1 MKKRSSIL
9 IALFCAVL
17 LGMVSPS
24 FAATWYVNTTTGNDA
39 NTGVNPTNVPPGT
52 GPKKTIQAMVNGTLA
67 SGDIISIAAGTYDEQ
82 VVVTDKSIT
91 LQGAGAGSTIIRAVA
106 WAGLSTYTDAVNI
119 TWTGAT
125 QGRLPGA
132 SFRPVIY
139 VNASNTN
146 FTVNITGLTVDA
158 NSVQTGNTEFLVG
171 VMYKNAQGRIGS
183 TAQTVCSP
191 HDVRIINCRRS
202 GAPGPNDTTLVGFG
216 VVAMAN
222 SVVRVSNCEIS
233 NFQNAG
239 VLSLGRTTNTVNR
252 NLQPNPEVTYCRIK
266 GFTRNTTSNT
276 SGSHGTSG
284 INAGYMAV
292 FGGRGVVQNN
302 FIDSCTNTGSGI
314 GAGIALID
322 PFTHTIGGNNRTL
335 ANTVTANE
343 VGLYFERQVV
353 PVGLFPPTFTIQN
366 NTFAYNGNGLSG
378 ATATGGVLL
387 NDKPAGAYTLN
398 VSQNAWGNAAASTLY
413 NVTGFGSLNPT
424 NAFFNF
430 RDWGTDDN
438 INRGSAQSAGLE
450 YVDCTLPACDALLGY
465 VNFPTIQKAV
475 DAAAIN
481 VLNPTIVNIASCN
494 YAENVVVQKPIKLHG
509 DTLSSCGGG
518 TKPVIIPTSGNALEI
533 SSTSTTTTQNVT
545 VNGVYF
551 KQAGT
556 QRVGILVVGHDNTAA
571 ASNRPPQDV
580 RVRNSCFEGYAT
592 QAANGDNTIASAA
605 MSTEDLP
612 TPDGAGFS
620 GRFAYGG
627 GVDASTD
634 DVSDVDASANNNFNY
649 LATSTD
655 NNFKL
660 WEKTDGFIATG
671 SGNYDIARIIKTDII
686 IIYCGD
692 DMEAVL
698 NSLGTGPVTV
708 YLQGDCVYKSTIAG
722 PGADEI
728 LTINGNFE
736 IKVDYTGRVQLPPVV
751 VAKNGI
757 RYSNGAVA
765 GISWDTDCT
774 IPTKPGVRFIT
785 RDAAGMPDPDSLS
798 NGDQPSGTIANASA
812 THMKS
817 FVPLN
822 YGAGGFD
829 YEVANYGFNR
839 PTDIAVDASENGA
852 LLDAVSHIADSNG
865 FAGTVTLDNAAAFT
879 TNLTLQKRIRFAVA
893 SAGNAST
900 TGWIRL
906 INKAIGAGPCFAPW
920 GSGAINGILDTR
932 VTSGTF
938 TSLAVEVGVPAS
950 ATATDWADNSDTT
963 NTIQQGLVFTA
974 ASGTCTVNY
983 RGNYTNQA
991 PTISRNNVT
1000 LTSDNPGVAGNF
1012 VGGTPATGPL
1022 ASITLNGSGACGGT
1036 ASDIVNFN
1044 VPIVYMANNLDCIQT
1059 ALGNNMGNQHF
1070 EGVGNSTAG
1079 GLVIATAAT
1088 PRTGTV
1094 AFTYGGATAVSQTLT
1109 LDKDVKFDGDNTT
1122 ANTNAGSLTMR
1133 LGAYGN
1139 PNTIVNSDN
1148 FCNTTVNVTQETGST
1163 YTTIPDIQDGIL
1175 LACTSGTVNIGN
1187 GITVAAAAT
1196 TWGAVGNDYNR
1207 DNTINKALT
1216 VQGLNNPTEC
1226 ANDPA
1231 FVIDAA
1237 TAWGTNAARIN
1248 TATFSTFT
1256 ANAPIFTLA
1265 SGVNNI
1271 TLRGFDFSGI
1281 TLGAADAVISA
1292 PSTGV
1297 NANNNVTIQNNFIT
1311 SSGERFIRSAS
1322 TGAASTFHT
1331 NWNVSCNRMTGLAAS
1346 SEWYTIE
1353 MIDHTQTTLERNY
1366 FDGTGSNVNWAIVL
1380 RGFGGPS
1387 ANTITRNVFQN
1398 VPVAS
1403 NLFVG
1408 NASASN
1414 SIQNVTI
1421 SQNRLRGGAAEN
1433 LAFENAHQITGNV
1446 TVNNNF
1452 LNNSAVGIFIHGS
1465 TISHQFFA
1473 INNNSFENTNT
1484 GIRYDGAVYSGTV
1497 CQINA
1502 RGNWWENVSGPT
1514 SAWNPLNP
1522 TPCTAAAFGDAI
1534 LQNGTCSSGD
1544 QSMISFIPW
1553 WTLGTDANAA
1563 VDGWQQPAA
1572 TNVLARV
1579 VRTDAAGT
1587 WLSNHA
1593 TIQAGATAIA
1603 ANNERVIAIQGIW
1616 GHLPAPGLGDDW
1628 GEFFSEEVSYDGNAG
1643 NYEDNEFRGT
1653 SIKAYD
1659 CTAATM
1665 RTWHTYLVG
1674 TNNVNGPVPS
1684 GDGVAHAPAVTID
1697 GLEETG
1703 FYINGSGGADA
1714 DGTMI
1719 RNFRIQGFSSVAGSL
1734 TGLDGQGIIFDRVD
1748 APDVDACW
1756 VEGSNNAGS
1765 SSIGIYFDRCTNGT
1779 IRSTMIGHNKD
1790 ISGSNSGLG
1799 IMLADRSAGNVA
1811 YGPNTVGQSAAT
1823 AFASA
1828 LGLGITNGHNI
1839 IRNCERVGINVGF
1852 NGVNAGSMG
1861 ATVLQYNTIRGIRD
1875 SKGLTGSAAV
1885 AAIVADATGGSLT
1898 LTSNTIGGKGL
1909 QTSTE
1914 SDNNVDVELFSNAF
1928 TFSGTNNIFRDSA
1941 SVDGLI
1947 DGESHV
1953 VRSVSGGARGAEF
1966 RTFFNPASGNTFSHA
1981 VILTRDARAPWDF
1994 SGSFNRNQDVVA
2006 ISGAVH
2012 IHRAIQPSL
2021 SNTSTV
2027 FSAGSETYDNVVEIR
2042 ENAGWTIG
2050 ELGEGSQYYWGD
2062 VTFPSNTGRM
2072 HQTILGPA
2080 VANALNATS
2089 AHILSGTLVAPG
2101 SGVAVT
2107 ANGAE
2112 NKYIRGGIVMHAVG
2126 NGLYGRI
2133 STGAANK
2140 GDVYLQRAGVG
2151 GDAGFVQFAYGAT
2164 FGTQAL
2170 VAGTGVETTGNNSNT
2185 DKPTIIKAGLD
2196 DANDDAYTTTSA
2208 QNRRTGVFQA
2218 GNGTAFTRETEP
2230 TALAG
2235 GNTVLSITP
2244 NPTTGTDVTVT
2255 FRVPYEG
2262 MVKVALYNALG
2273 QKVTDLRNDVLTSGV
2288 YSARFDVNNLVN
2300 GQYYVR
2306 FETEYFSMSQPVSII
2321 K

>member
-481 VLNPTIVNIASCN
+481 VLNPTIVNIAACTYN
-494 YAENVVVQKPIKLHG
+494 ENVVVQKPIKLHG
-509 DTLSSCGGG
+509 DTLSSCGGT
-518 TKPVIIPTSGNALEI
+518 TKPKIRPATGTALQI
-533 SSTSTTTTQNVT
+533 SSTASTTTENVT

-551 KQAGT
+551 QSAGAADNI
-556 QRVGILVVGHDNTAA
+556 GILTIGWDNTDAS
-571 ASNRPPQDV
+571 SNRPPQDV
-580 RVRNSCFEGYAT
+580 SVRNSCFEGYGT
-592 QAANGDNTIASAA
+592 QVANGNAAAFVAGGVAMATEEYPFNNT
-605 MSTEDLP
+605 
-612 TPDGAGFS
+612 
-620 GRFAYGG
+620 GRQSWGG
-627 GVDASTD
+627 GVAPNVD

-660 WEKTDGFIATG
+660 WDKIDG
-671 SGNYDIARIIKTDII
+671 GNDIARIIKTDII

-757 RYSNGAVA
+757 RYSNGAA
-765 GISWDTDCT
+765 QGITWDNDCT

-798 NGDQPSGTIANASA
+798 NGHQPSGTIANASA

-983 RGNYTNQA
+983 RGNYTGQA
-991 PTISRNNVT
+991 PTISRANTT
-1000 LTSDNPGVAGNF
+1000 LTSDDATNF
-1012 VGGTPATGPL
+1012 VGGNSGAGSPL

-1036 ASDIVNFN
+1036 QSDIIRFD
-1044 VPIVYMANNLDCIQT
+1044 VPIVYLATTADCIQA
-1059 ALGNNMGNQHF
+1059 ALGSVTNQDD
-1070 EGVGNSTAG
+1070 EGVGNDNGAG
-1079 GLVIATAAT
+1079 VAIPAGTT
-1088 PRTGTV
+1088 PRTGQV
-1094 AFTYGGATAVSQTLT
+1094 IFNYGGAVTPAQDPVLEKNVQFVGNVTP
-1109 LDKDVKFDGDNTT
+1109 
-1122 ANTNAGSLTMR
+1122 NTNANTLTMN
-1133 LGAYGN
+1133 LGAYDSPGSAN
-1139 PNTIVNSDN
+1139 GVDNSTN
-1148 FCNTTVNVTQETGST
+1148 FCNNTVHVTQAAGSG
-1163 YTTIPDIQDGIL
+1163 YTNIPDIQDGIL
-1175 LACTSGTVNIGN
+1175 LACTSGTVNVG
-1187 GITVAAAAT
+1187 TLASAT
-1196 TWGAVGNDYNR
+1196 TWGGATDTYNR
-1207 DNTINKALT
+1207 DNNIDKSLT
-1216 VQGLNNPTEC
+1216 VQGRNNPTEC

-1237 TAWGTNAARIN
+1237 TAWPVNAARIN

-1271 TLRGFDFSGI
+1271 TLRGFDFSAI
-1281 TLGAADAVISA
+1281 TKGTADAVISA
-1292 PSTGV
+1292 PGTGAG
-1297 NANNNVTIQNNFIT
+1297 ANNDVTIQNNFIT
-1311 SSGERFIRSAS
+1311 NSNERFIRSTG
-1322 TGAASTFHT
+1322 TGAAASFHA
-1331 NWNVSCNRMTGLAAS
+1331 NWNVSCNRMVALSAAN
-1346 SEWYTIE
+1346 EIHHIE
-1353 MIDHTQTTLERNY
+1353 LIDHTGTTIQRNY
-1366 FDGTGSNVNWAIVL
+1366 YNGTGSGGTWAVVL
-1380 RGFGGPS
+1380 RGFGGGS
-1387 ANTITRNVFQN
+1387 ANIVTRNVIQN
-1398 VPVAS
+1398 VPSAS
-1403 NLFVG
+1403 NLHIGDFL
-1408 NASASN
+1408 SSN
-1414 SIQNVTI
+1414 MVQNLTI
-1421 SQNRLRGGAAEN
+1421 SQNRINGGGAEN
-1433 LAFENAHQITGNV
+1433 IVLEDPFKFTGSV
-1446 TVNNNF
+1446 TINNNF
-1452 LNNSAVGIFIHGS
+1452 LHSSLTGILLNGA
-1465 TISHQFFA
+1465 TAISHQHLA
-1473 INNNSFENTNT
+1473 INNNSFQNTNT
-1484 GIRYDGAVYSGTV
+1484 GINYTSPYSGTV

-1502 RGNWWENVSGPT
+1502 RGNWWESVSGPT
-1514 SAWNPLNP
+1514 TTWNPLNP
-1522 TPCTAAAFGDAI
+1522 TPCTAAAFGDLI
-1534 LQNGTCSSGD
+1534 TQNGTCSSGD

-1553 WTLGTDANAA
+1553 WTLGTDADGAT
-1563 VDGWQQPAA
+1563 DGWQQPAA
-1572 TNVLARV
+1572 SNVLARV

-1703 FYINGSGGADA
+1703 FYINGSGATDA

-1734 TGLDGQGIIFDRVD
+1734 TGLDGQGIIFDQVD

-1790 ISGSNSGLG
+1790 ISGSTSGGIG
-1799 IMLADRSAGNVA
+1799 IMLADRTNGNVTF
-1811 YGPNTVGQSAAT
+1811 GPNTVGQNAAT

-1852 NGVNAGSMG
+1852 GLANQGSMG
-1861 ATVLQYNTIRGIRD
+1861 ATVLQYNTVRGIRD
-1875 SKGLTGSAAV
+1875 SKGLTSSAAV
-1885 AAIVADATGGSLT
+1885 AAIVGNATGGSLT
-1898 LTSNTIGGKGL
+1898 VNNNTIGGKGL

-1914 SDNNVDVELFSNAF
+1914 SDNNVDIELLSAGF

-2080 VANALNATS
+2080 VVNGLNATS

-2101 SGVAVT
+2101 TGVAVT

-2112 NKYIRGGIVMHAVG
+2112 NKFMRGGIYMHAVG

-2133 STGAANK
+2133 ATGAANK
-2140 GDVYLQRAGVG
+2140 GDVYLQRAAVG
-2151 GDAGFVQFAYGAT
+2151 GDNGFVKFAYGAT
-2164 FGTQAL
+2164 FGAQAD

-2196 DANDDAYTTTSA
+2196 DANDDTYTNTAA
-2208 QNRRTGVFQA
+2208 QDRRTGVFQA

-2306 FETEYFSMSQPVSII
+2306 FETEYFSMTQPVSII

>member
-1 MKKRSSIL
+1 
-9 IALFCAVL
+9 
-17 LGMVSPS
+17 
-24 FAATWYVNTTTGNDA
+24 
-39 NTGVNPTNVPPGT
+39 
-52 GPKKTIQAMVNGTLA
+52 
-67 SGDIISIAAGTYDEQ
+67 
-82 VVVTDKSIT
+82 
-91 LQGAGAGSTIIRAVA
+91 
-106 WAGLSTYTDAVNI
+106 
-119 TWTGAT
+119 
-125 QGRLPGA
+125 
-132 SFRPVIY
+132 
-139 VNASNTN
+139 
-146 FTVNITGLTVDA
+146 
-158 NSVQTGNTEFLVG
+158 
-171 VMYKNAQGRIGS
+171 
-183 TAQTVCSP
+183 
-191 HDVRIINCRRS
+191 
-202 GAPGPNDTTLVGFG
+202 
-216 VVAMAN
+216 
-222 SVVRVSNCEIS
+222 
-233 NFQNAG
+233 
-239 VLSLGRTTNTVNR
+239 
-252 NLQPNPEVTYCRIK
+252 
-266 GFTRNTTSNT
+266 
-276 SGSHGTSG
+276 
-284 INAGYMAV
+284 
-292 FGGRGVVQNN
+292 
-302 FIDSCTNTGSGI
+302 
-314 GAGIALID
+314 
-322 PFTHTIGGNNRTL
+322 
-335 ANTVTANE
+335 
-343 VGLYFERQVV
+343 
-353 PVGLFPPTFTIQN
+353 
-366 NTFAYNGNGLSG
+366 
-378 ATATGGVLL
+378 
-387 NDKPAGAYTLN
+387 
-398 VSQNAWGNAAASTLY
+398 
-413 NVTGFGSLNPT
+413 
-424 NAFFNF
+424 
-430 RDWGTDDN
+430 
-438 INRGSAQSAGLE
+438 
-450 YVDCTLPACDALLGY
+450 
-465 VNFPTIQKAV
+465 
-475 DAAAIN
+475 
-481 VLNPTIVNIASCN
+481 
-494 YAENVVVQKPIKLHG
+494 
-509 DTLSSCGGG
+509 
-518 TKPVIIPTSGNALEI
+518 
-533 SSTSTTTTQNVT
+533 
-545 VNGVYF
+545 
-551 KQAGT
+551 
-556 QRVGILVVGHDNTAA
+556 
-571 ASNRPPQDV
+571 
-580 RVRNSCFEGYAT
+580 
-592 QAANGDNTIASAA
+592 
-605 MSTEDLP
+605 
-612 TPDGAGFS
+612 
-620 GRFAYGG
+620 
-627 GVDASTD
+627 
-634 DVSDVDASANNNFNY
+634 
-649 LATSTD
+649 
-655 NNFKL
+655 
-660 WEKTDGFIATG
+660 
-671 SGNYDIARIIKTDII
+671 
-686 IIYCGD
+686 
-692 DMEAVL
+692 
-698 NSLGTGPVTV
+698 
-708 YLQGDCVYKSTIAG
+708 
-722 PGADEI
+722 
-728 LTINGNFE
+728 
-736 IKVDYTGRVQLPPVV
+736 
-751 VAKNGI
+751 
-757 RYSNGAVA
+757 
-765 GISWDTDCT
+765 
-774 IPTKPGVRFIT
+774 
-785 RDAAGMPDPDSLS
+785 
-798 NGDQPSGTIANASA
+798 
-812 THMKS
+812 
-817 FVPLN
+817 
-822 YGAGGFD
+822 
-829 YEVANYGFNR
+829 
-839 PTDIAVDASENGA
+839 
-852 LLDAVSHIADSNG
+852 
-865 FAGTVTLDNAAAFT
+865 
-879 TNLTLQKRIRFAVA
+879 
-893 SAGNAST
+893 
-900 TGWIRL
+900 
-906 INKAIGAGPCFAPW
+906 
-920 GSGAINGILDTR
+920 
-932 VTSGTF
+932 
-938 TSLAVEVGVPAS
+938 
-950 ATATDWADNSDTT
+950 
-963 NTIQQGLVFTA
+963 
-974 ASGTCTVNY
+974 
-983 RGNYTNQA
+983 
-991 PTISRNNVT
+991 
-1000 LTSDNPGVAGNF
+1000 
-1012 VGGTPATGPL
+1012 
-1022 ASITLNGSGACGGT
+1022 
-1036 ASDIVNFN
+1036 
-1044 VPIVYMANNLDCIQT
+1044 
-1059 ALGNNMGNQHF
+1059 
-1070 EGVGNSTAG
+1070 
-1079 GLVIATAAT
+1079 
-1088 PRTGTV
+1088 
-1094 AFTYGGATAVSQTLT
+1094 
-1109 LDKDVKFDGDNTT
+1109 

-1148 FCNTTVNVTQETGST
+1148 FCNTTVNVTQETGSG

-1175 LACTSGTVNIGN
+1175 LACASGTVNIGN

-1196 TWGAVGNDYNR
+1196 TWGAGTNTYNR
-1207 DNTINKALT
+1207 DNTINKSLI

-1231 FVIDAA
+1231 TVIGASN
-1237 TAWGTNAARIN
+1237 AWVTNAARTN
-1248 TATFSTFT
+1248 VATFSTFAA
-1256 ANAPIFTLA
+1256 ANPVFTLA

-1271 TLRGFDFSGI
+1271 TLRGFDFTGI
-1281 TLGAADAVISA
+1281 TNGAADAVISA
-1292 PSTGV
+1292 PGTGV
-1297 NANNNVTIQNNFIT
+1297 NANNNVTIQNNLIT
-1311 SSGERFIRSAS
+1311 SSGERFIRSTG
-1322 TGAASTFHT
+1322 TGAAASFHT
-1331 NWNVSCNRMTGLAAS
+1331 NWNVSCNRMSGLTVG

-1366 FDGTGSNVNWAIVL
+1366 FDGTGSDVNWAIVL

-1387 ANTITRNVFQN
+1387 TNTITRNVFQN
-1398 VPVAS
+1398 APAAS

-1414 SIQNVTI
+1414 SIQNVVI
-1421 SQNRLRGGAAEN
+1421 SQNRLRSGTAEN

-1446 TVNNNF
+1446 TVRNNF

-1484 GIRYDGAVYSGTV
+1484 GIRYNGAAYSGTV

-1514 SAWNPLNP
+1514 TTWNPLNP

-1553 WTLGTDANAA
+1553 WTSGTDAANAVPA
-1563 VDGWQQPAA
+1563 TDDGWQQPAA
-1572 TNVLARV
+1572 ANVLARV

-1587 WLSNHA
+1587 WLANHA

-1603 ANNERVIAIQGIW
+1603 NNNEKVIAIQGIW

-1628 GEFFSEEVSYDGNAG
+1628 GEYFSEEVSYDGNAG

-1765 SSIGIYFDRCTNGT
+1765 SSVGIYFDRCTNGT

-1861 ATVLQYNTIRGIRD
+1861 ATVLQFNTVRGIRD
-1875 SKGLTGSAAV
+1875 SKGLTGSPAV

-1914 SDNNVDVELFSNAF
+1914 SDNNVDIELFSNAF
-1928 TFSGTNNIFRDSA
+1928 TFSGTNNTFRDSA
-1941 SVDGLI
+1941 LVDGQI

-2021 SNTSTV
+2021 SNTSTA

-2062 VTFPSNTGRM
+2062 VTFPSTTGRM

-2080 VANALNATS
+2080 VVNGLNATS

-2101 SGVAVT
+2101 TGVAVT

-2112 NKYIRGGIVMHAVG
+2112 NKFMRGGIYMHAVG

-2133 STGAANK
+2133 ATGAANK
-2140 GDVYLQRAGVG
+2140 GDVYLQRAAVG
-2151 GDAGFVQFAYGAT
+2151 GDNGFVKFAYGAT
-2164 FGTQAL
+2164 FGAQVD
-2170 VAGTGVETTGNNSNT
+2170 VAGTGTETTGNNSNT

-2196 DANDDAYTTTSA
+2196 DANDDTYTNTAA

-2218 GNGTAFTRETEP
+2218 GNGSTFTRETEP

-2306 FETEYFSMSQPVSII
+2306 FETEYFSMTQPVSII

>member
-24 FAATWYVNTTTGNDA
+24 FAATWYVNTATGNDA

-52 GPKKTIQAMVNGTLA
+52 GPRKTIQAMVNGTLA

-82 VVVTDKSIT
+82 VVITDKSIT

-158 NSVQTGNTEFLVG
+158 NSVQTGNAEFLVG

-202 GAPGPNDTTLVGFG
+202 GTPGAGDTTLVGFG

-252 NLQPNPEVTYCRIK
+252 NLQPNPEVTYCRIT
-266 GFTRNTTSNT
+266 GFARNTAANT
-276 SGSHGTSG
+276 SASYGTSG
-284 INAGYMAV
+284 INTGYMAV

-302 FIDSCTNTGSGI
+302 FIDGCTNAGNGI

-322 PFTHTIGGNNRTL
+322 PFSHTIGGNNRTV

-366 NTFAYNGNGLSG
+366 NTFAYNGNGQSG
-378 ATATGGVLL
+378 AGAKGGVLL
-387 NDKPAGAYTLN
+387 NDRPAGAYTLN
-398 VSQNAWGNAAASTLY
+398 VSQNAWGNASASTIYTLQTPA
-413 NVTGFGSLNPT
+413 VLNPT
-424 NAFFNF
+424 AGFFTARTF
-430 RDWGTDDN
+430 LGPVPGTSGNDG

-450 YVDCTLPACDALLGY
+450 YVDCALPACDNLLGY

-481 VLNPTIVNIASCN
+481 VLNPTIVNIAACTYN
-494 YAENVVVQKPIKLHG
+494 ENVVVQKPIKLHG
-509 DTLSSCGGG
+509 DTLVSCGGT
-518 TKPVIIPTSGNALEI
+518 TKPIISPATGTALQI
-533 SSTSTTTTQNVT
+533 SSTTTTTTENVT
-545 VNGVYF
+545 VNGVF
-551 KQAGT
+551 FLSAGAANNI
-556 QRVGILVVGHDNTAA
+556 GILTIGWDNTDAS
-571 ASNRPPQDV
+571 SNRPPLDV
-580 RVRNSCFEGYAT
+580 TVRNSCFQGYGT
-592 QAANGDNTIASAA
+592 QVANGNNAAFVAGGVAMATEEYPFDNT
-605 MSTEDLP
+605 
-612 TPDGAGFS
+612 
-620 GRFAYGG
+620 GRQSWGG
-627 GVDASTD
+627 GVAPNVD

-660 WEKTDGFIATG
+660 WDKIDG
-671 SGNYDIARIIKTDII
+671 GNNIARIIKTDII

-708 YLQGDCVYKSTIAG
+708 YLQGDCVYKSTTTG

-757 RYSNGAVA
+757 RYSNGATA
-765 GISWDTDCT
+765 GINWDTDCT
-774 IPTKPGVRFIT
+774 IPTKPGIRFIT
-785 RDAAGMPDPDSLS
+785 RDVVGMPDPDNLT
-798 NGDQPSGTIANASA
+798 NGHQPSGLIPNASA

-839 PTDIAVDASENGA
+839 PTDIAVAASQNGA

-893 SAGNAST
+893 SAGNAQTS
-900 TGWIRL
+900 GWIRL
-906 INKAIGAGPCFAPW
+906 LNKAIGAGPCFAPW
-920 GSGAINGILDTR
+920 GNGTINGILDTR

-938 TSLAVEVGVPAS
+938 TSLDVRVGTPAGAV
-950 ATATDWADNSDTT
+950 ATDWADNLDTT
-963 NTIQQGLVFTA
+963 NTIQQGLVFTRTG
-974 ASGTCTVNY
+974 GTCTVNY
-983 RGNYTNQA
+983 RGDYRTQVA
-991 PTISRNNVT
+991 TISRNNVT
-1000 LTSDNPGVAGNF
+1000 LTSDNPGAAGNF
-1012 VGGTPATGPL
+1012 VGGTPTTGPVT
-1022 ASITLNGSGACGGT
+1022 SITLNGSGACGGT

-1044 VPIVYMANNLDCIQT
+1044 VPTIFIANNLDCIQT
-1059 ALGNNMGNQHF
+1059 ALGNNNGDQDF
-1070 EGVGNSTAG
+1070 EGVGNSTGAG
-1079 GLVIATAAT
+1079 LTIATAAT

-1094 AFTYGGATAVSQTLT
+1094 TFTYGGATAASQALI

-1133 LGAYGN
+1133 AGAYGN

-1148 FCNTTVNVTQETGST
+1148 FCNTTVNVTQETGSG

-1175 LACTSGTVNIGN
+1175 LACASGTVNIGN

-1196 TWGAVGNDYNR
+1196 TWGAGTNTYNR
-1207 DNTINKALT
+1207 DNTIDKSLI

-1237 TAWGTNAARIN
+1237 TAWGTNAARAN
-1248 TATFSTFT
+1248 VATFSTFAA
-1256 ANAPIFTLA
+1256 ANPVFTLA

-1271 TLRGFDFSGI
+1271 TLRGFDFTGI
-1281 TLGAADAVISA
+1281 TNGAADAVISA
-1292 PSTGV
+1292 PGTGV
-1297 NANNNVTIQNNFIT
+1297 NANNNVTIQNNLIT
-1311 SSGERFIRSAS
+1311 SSGERFIRSTG
-1322 TGAASTFHT
+1322 TGAAASFHT
-1331 NWNVSCNRMTGLAAS
+1331 NWNVSCNRMSGLTVG

-1366 FDGTGSNVNWAIVL
+1366 FDGTGSDVNWAIVL

-1484 GIRYDGAVYSGTV
+1484 GIRYDGAAYSGTV

-1514 SAWNPLNP
+1514 TTWNPLNP

-1553 WTLGTDANAA
+1553 WTSGTDAANAVPA
-1563 VDGWQQPAA
+1563 TDDGWQEPAA
-1572 TNVLARV
+1572 SNVLARV

-1603 ANNERVIAIQGIW
+1603 GNNERV
-1616 GHLPAPGLGDDW
+1616 
-1628 GEFFSEEVSYDGNAG
+1628 
-1643 NYEDNEFRGT
+1643 
-1653 SIKAYD
+1653 
-1659 CTAATM
+1659 
-1665 RTWHTYLVG
+1665 
-1674 TNNVNGPVPS
+1674 
-1684 GDGVAHAPAVTID
+1684 
-1697 GLEETG
+1697 
-1703 FYINGSGGADA
+1703 
-1714 DGTMI
+1714 
-1719 RNFRIQGFSSVAGSL
+1719 
-1734 TGLDGQGIIFDRVD
+1734 
-1748 APDVDACW
+1748 
-1756 VEGSNNAGS
+1756 
-1765 SSIGIYFDRCTNGT
+1765 
-1779 IRSTMIGHNKD
+1779 
-1790 ISGSNSGLG
+1790 
-1799 IMLADRSAGNVA
+1799 
-1811 YGPNTVGQSAAT
+1811 
-1823 AFASA
+1823 
-1828 LGLGITNGHNI
+1828 
-1839 IRNCERVGINVGF
+1839 
-1852 NGVNAGSMG
+1852 
-1861 ATVLQYNTIRGIRD
+1861 
-1875 SKGLTGSAAV
+1875 
-1885 AAIVADATGGSLT
+1885 
-1898 LTSNTIGGKGL
+1898 
-1909 QTSTE
+1909 
-1914 SDNNVDVELFSNAF
+1914 
-1928 TFSGTNNIFRDSA
+1928 
-1941 SVDGLI
+1941 
-1947 DGESHV
+1947 
-1953 VRSVSGGARGAEF
+1953 
-1966 RTFFNPASGNTFSHA
+1966 
-1981 VILTRDARAPWDF
+1981 
-1994 SGSFNRNQDVVA
+1994 
-2006 ISGAVH
+2006 
-2012 IHRAIQPSL
+2012 
-2021 SNTSTV
+2021 
-2027 FSAGSETYDNVVEIR
+2027 
-2042 ENAGWTIG
+2042 
-2050 ELGEGSQYYWGD
+2050 
-2062 VTFPSNTGRM
+2062 
-2072 HQTILGPA
+2072 
-2080 VANALNATS
+2080 
-2089 AHILSGTLVAPG
+2089 
-2101 SGVAVT
+2101 
-2107 ANGAE
+2107 
-2112 NKYIRGGIVMHAVG
+2112 
-2126 NGLYGRI
+2126 
-2133 STGAANK
+2133 
-2140 GDVYLQRAGVG
+2140 
-2151 GDAGFVQFAYGAT
+2151 
-2164 FGTQAL
+2164 
-2170 VAGTGVETTGNNSNT
+2170 
-2185 DKPTIIKAGLD
+2185 
-2196 DANDDAYTTTSA
+2196 
-2208 QNRRTGVFQA
+2208 
-2218 GNGTAFTRETEP
+2218 
-2230 TALAG
+2230 
-2235 GNTVLSITP
+2235 
-2244 NPTTGTDVTVT
+2244 
-2255 FRVPYEG
+2255 
-2262 MVKVALYNALG
+2262 
-2273 QKVTDLRNDVLTSGV
+2273 
-2288 YSARFDVNNLVN
+2288 
-2300 GQYYVR
+2300 
-2306 FETEYFSMSQPVSII
+2306 
-2321 K
+2321 

>member
-24 FAATWYVNTTTGNDA
+24 FAATWYVNTATGNDA

-52 GPKKTIQAMVNGTLA
+52 GPRKTIQAMVNGTLA

-82 VVVTDKSIT
+82 VVITDKSIT

-158 NSVQTGNTEFLVG
+158 NSVQTGNAEFLVG

-202 GAPGPNDTTLVGFG
+202 GAPGAGDTTLVGFG

-252 NLQPNPEVTYCRIK
+252 NLQPNPEVTYCRIT
-266 GFTRNTTSNT
+266 GFARNTAANT
-276 SGSHGTSG
+276 SASYGTSG
-284 INAGYMAV
+284 INTGYMAV

-302 FIDSCTNTGSGI
+302 FIDGCTNAGNGI

-322 PFTHTIGGNNRTL
+322 PFSHTIGGNNRTV

-366 NTFAYNGNGLSG
+366 NTFAYNGNGQSG
-378 ATATGGVLL
+378 AGATGGVLL
-387 NDKPAGAYTLN
+387 NDRPAGAYTLN
-398 VSQNAWGNAAASTLY
+398 VSQNAWGNASASTLY
-413 NVTGFGSLNPT
+413 AVTGSGTLNPT
-424 NAFFNF
+424 AAYFIF

-438 INRGSAQSAGLE
+438 INRGSAQSAGVE
-450 YVDCTLPACDALLGY
+450 YVDCALPACDNLLGY

-481 VLNPTIVNIASCN
+481 VLNPTIVNIAACTYN
-494 YAENVVVQKPIKLHG
+494 ENVIVQKPIKLHG
-509 DTLSSCGGG
+509 DTLVSCGGT
-518 TKPVIIPTSGNALEI
+518 TKPIISPATGTALEI
-533 SSTSTTTTQNVT
+533 SSTASTTTQNVT
-545 VNGVYF
+545 VNGVF
-551 KQAGT
+551 FLSAGAANNI
-556 QRVGILVVGHDNTAA
+556 GILTVGHDNVDA
-571 ASNRPPQDV
+571 ASNRPPLDV
-580 RVRNSCFEGYAT
+580 TVRNSCFQGYGT
-592 QAANGDNTIASAA
+592 QVANGNAAAFVAGGVAMATEVYPFDNT
-605 MSTEDLP
+605 
-612 TPDGAGFS
+612 
-620 GRFAYGG
+620 GRQSWGG
-627 GVDASTD
+627 GVAPNVD

-660 WEKTDGFIATG
+660 WDKIDG
-671 SGNYDIARIIKTDII
+671 GNNIARIIKTDII

-708 YLQGDCVYKSTIAG
+708 YLQGDCVYKSTTTG

-728 LTINGNFE
+728 LTINGNFD

-757 RYSNGAVA
+757 RYSNGATA
-765 GISWDTDCT
+765 GINWDTDCT
-774 IPTKPGVRFIT
+774 IPTKPGIRFIT
-785 RDAAGMPDPDSLS
+785 RDVVGMPDPDNLT
-798 NGDQPSGTIANASA
+798 NGHQPSGLIPNASA

-822 YGAGGFD
+822 YGVGGFD

-839 PTDIAVDASENGA
+839 PTDIAVAASQNGA

-865 FAGTVTLDNAAAFT
+865 FAGTVTLDNAANFS
-879 TNLTLQKRIRFAVA
+879 TNLTLAKRIRFAVTG
-893 SAGNAST
+893 AGNAT
-900 TGWIRL
+900 NANWIRL
-906 INKAIGAGPCFAPW
+906 VNKAIGAGPCFAPW
-920 GSGAINGILDTR
+920 GNGAINGILDTR

-938 TSLAVEVGVPAS
+938 TSATVQVGVPAS
-950 ATATDWADNSDTT
+950 ATVADRADNSDTT

-974 ASGTCTVNY
+974 ANGTCTVNY
-983 RGNYTNQA
+983 RGNYTGQA
-991 PTISRNNVT
+991 PTISRANTT
-1000 LTSDNPGVAGNF
+1000 LTSDDATNF
-1012 VGGTPATGPL
+1012 VGGNSGAGSPL

-1036 ASDIVNFN
+1036 QSDIIRFD
-1044 VPIVYMANNLDCIQT
+1044 VPIVYLATTADCIQA
-1059 ALGNNMGNQHF
+1059 ALGSVTNQDD
-1070 EGVGNSTAG
+1070 EGVGNDNGAG
-1079 GLVIATAAT
+1079 VAIPAGTT
-1088 PRTGTV
+1088 PRTGQV
-1094 AFTYGGATAVSQTLT
+1094 IFNYGGAVTPAQDPVLEKNVQFVGNVTP
-1109 LDKDVKFDGDNTT
+1109 
-1122 ANTNAGSLTMR
+1122 NTNANTLTMN
-1133 LGAYGN
+1133 LGAYDSPGSAN
-1139 PNTIVNSDN
+1139 GVDNSTN
-1148 FCNTTVNVTQETGST
+1148 FCNNTVHVTQAAGSG
-1163 YTTIPDIQDGIL
+1163 YTNIPDIQDGIL
-1175 LACTSGTVNIGN
+1175 LACTSGTVNVG
-1187 GITVAAAAT
+1187 TLASAT
-1196 TWGAVGNDYNR
+1196 TWGGATDIYNR

-1237 TAWGTNAARIN
+1237 SAWVTNAARTN
-1248 TATFSTFT
+1248 VATFSTFAA
-1256 ANAPIFTLA
+1256 ANPVFTLA

-1271 TLRGFDFSGI
+1271 TLRGFDFTGI
-1281 TLGAADAVISA
+1281 TNGAADAVISA
-1292 PSTGV
+1292 PGTGV
-1297 NANNNVTIQNNFIT
+1297 NANNNVTIQNNLIT
-1311 SSGERFIRSAS
+1311 SSGERFIRSTG
-1322 TGAASTFHT
+1322 TGAAASFHT
-1331 NWNVSCNRMTGLAAS
+1331 NWNVSCNRMSGLTVG

-1398 VPVAS
+1398 APVAS

-1452 LNNSAVGIFIHGS
+1452 LNNSAVGIFIHGT

-1484 GIRYDGAVYSGTV
+1484 GIRYDGAAYSGTV

-1502 RGNWWENVSGPT
+1502 RGNWWESVSGPT
-1514 SAWNPLNP
+1514 TTWNPLNP

-1553 WTLGTDANAA
+1553 WTSGTDAANAVPA
-1563 VDGWQQPAA
+1563 TDDGWQEPAA
-1572 TNVLARV
+1572 SNVLARV

-1603 ANNERVIAIQGIW
+1603 GNNERVIAIQGIK
-1616 GHLPAPGLGDDW
+1616 GALPAPGLGGPW
-1628 GEFFSEEVSYDGNAG
+1628 GAYFSEEVVFGGAFTG
-1643 NYEDNEFRGT
+1643 NEFRGT
-1653 SIKAYD
+1653 SIRAYD
-1659 CTAATM
+1659 CAATTM
-1665 RTWHTYLVG
+1665 RTWHTYLAG
-1674 TNNVNGPVPS
+1674 NNNLTAPVPS
-1684 GDGVAHAPAVTID
+1684 GDGVALAPTTGTIT
-1697 GLEETG
+1697 GLEQTG
-1703 FYINGSGGADA
+1703 FYIDGSTATNADN
-1714 DGTMI
+1714 TMI
-1719 RNFRIQGFSSVAGSL
+1719 RNFRIQGFSSLAGGVGSP
-1734 TGLDGQGIIFDRVD
+1734 DGHGILFDRVS

-1756 VEGSNNAGS
+1756 VEGSNDAS
-1765 SSIGIYFDRCTNGT
+1765 SSIGIYFDRCINGT
-1779 IRSTMIGHNKD
+1779 IRSTMVGHNRD
-1790 ISGSNSGLG
+1790 ISGNLTGLG
-1799 IMLADRSAGNVA
+1799 IVLGDRTITNQV
-1811 YGPNTVGQSAAT
+1811 YGPNTVGQSLAT
-1823 AFASA
+1823 PFALA

-1852 NGVNAGSMG
+1852 GGPAAGNMG
-1861 ATVLQYNTIRGIRD
+1861 ATVLQFNTICGIRD
-1875 SKGLTGSAAV
+1875 SKGLTGAVAV
-1885 AAIVADATGGSLT
+1885 AAIVGDATGGSLT

-1928 TFSGTNNIFRDSA
+1928 TFSGTNNTFRDSA
-1941 SVDGLI
+1941 QVVDG
-1947 DGESHV
+1947 ENYT
-1953 VRSVSGGARGAEF
+1953 VRSAPGGARTTEL

-1981 VILTRDARAPWDF
+1981 AILTTDARAPWDF
-1994 SGSFNRNQDVVA
+1994 SGAFNRNQDVVA
-2006 ISGAVH
+2006 ISGTITIYRVASVPM
-2012 IHRAIQPSL
+2012 A
-2021 SNTSTV
+2021 NTSTA
-2027 FSAGSETYDNVVEIR
+2027 FSAGSETYNNVIELR
-2042 ENAGWTIG
+2042 NNAGWT
-2050 ELGEGSQYYWGD
+2050 LGEADQYYAENHFF
-2062 VTFPSNTGRM
+2062 TSTTGIM
-2072 HQTILGPA
+2072 HQTLLGPA
-2080 VANALNATS
+2080 NGNTLDNTS
-2089 AHILSGTLVAPG
+2089 AHLISSTGPGT
-2101 SGVAVT
+2101 GVAVT

-2112 NKYIRGGIVMHAVG
+2112 NKYIRGGIYVHAVG

-2133 STGAANK
+2133 ATGAANK
-2140 GDVYLQRAGVG
+2140 GDVYLQRAAVG
-2151 GDAGFVQFAYGAT
+2151 GDNGFVKFAYGAT
-2164 FGTQAL
+2164 FGAQAD

-2196 DANDDAYTTTSA
+2196 DANDDTYTNTAA
-2208 QNRRTGVFQA
+2208 QDRRTGVFQA

-2306 FETEYFSMSQPVSII
+2306 FETEYFSMTQPVSII

>member
-24 FAATWYVNTTTGNDA
+24 FAATWYVNTATGNDA
-39 NTGVNPTNVPPGT
+39 NSGVNATDVPVGT

-67 SGDIISIAAGTYDEQ
+67 SGDIISIAAGTYNEQ
-82 VVVTDKSIT
+82 VVITDKSIT
-91 LQGAGAGSTIIRAVA
+91 LQGAGVGSTIIQPAA
-106 WAGLSTYTDAVNI
+106 WAGLSTYSDATNI
-119 TWTGAT
+119 VWTGAT
-125 QGRLPGA
+125 QGRLPGN

-146 FTVNITGLTVDA
+146 FTVNIKGLTVDG
-158 NSVQTGNTEFLVG
+158 NSVQTGTTDFLVG
-171 VMYKNAQGRIGS
+171 IMYKNAQGRVGG
-183 TAQTVCSP
+183 TATSVCGP
-191 HDVRIINCRRS
+191 YDVSIINCRRT
-202 GAPGPNDTTLVGFG
+202 GAPGAADTTLVGFG
-216 VVAMAN
+216 VAAMGN
-222 SVVRVSNCEIS
+222 SVVNVTNCLIN
-233 NFQNAG
+233 NFQNAA
-239 VLSLGRTTNTVNR
+239 VLSLGRTTNTLNR
-252 NLQPNPEVTYCRIK
+252 NLQPNPVVEYCRIT
-266 GFTRNTTSNT
+266 GFTRNTAANT
-276 SGSHGTSG
+276 GASYGTSG

-292 FGGRGVVQNN
+292 FGGRGTVRYN
-302 FIDSCTNTGSGI
+302 FIDGCTNTGNGI
-314 GAGIALID
+314 GAGIALVD
-322 PFTHTIGGNNRTL
+322 AFTHTIGGNNRSF

-353 PVGLFPPTFTIQN
+353 PTGLFPPTFTIQN
-366 NTFAYNGNGLSG
+366 NTFAYNGNGQSG
-378 ATATGGVLL
+378 AGATGGVLL
-387 NDKPAGAYTLN
+387 NDRPAGAYTLN
-398 VSQNAWGNAAASTLY
+398 VSQNAWGNASASTLY
-413 NVTGFGSLNPT
+413 AVTGSGTLNPT
-424 NAFFNF
+424 AAYFIF
-430 RDWGTDDN
+430 RDWGTDDG
-438 INRGSAQSAGLE
+438 INRSSAQAANVE
-450 YVDCTLPACDALLGY
+450 YVSCNLPACDDQLGY

-481 VLNPTIVNIASCN
+481 VLNPTVVNIAACDYN
-494 YAENVVVQKPIKLHG
+494 ENVVVQKPLKLHG
-509 DTLSSCGGG
+509 DTLVSCGGV
-518 TKPVIIPTSGNALEI
+518 TKPIISPPSGNALEI

-551 KQAGT
+551 RRDGAQL
-556 QRVGILVVGHDNTAA
+556 VGILVVGHDATQA

-580 RVRNSCFEGYAT
+580 SVRNSCFEGYAT
-592 QAANGDNTIASAA
+592 QAANGDATVTSAA
-605 MSTEDLP
+605 MSTEEFPGP
-612 TPDGAGFS
+612 TGVGVMAVRRIS
-620 GRFAYGG
+620 WGG
-627 GVDASTD
+627 HVAPATAN
-634 DVSDVDASANNNFNY
+634 VSDIDASANNNFNY
-649 LATSTD
+649 LALSTD
-655 NNFKL
+655 NDFKL
-660 WEKTDGFIATG
+660 WEKTDGYIAVGGAALTD
-671 SGNYDIARIIKTDII
+671 YDLARIIKTDII

-698 NSLGTGPVTV
+698 NSLGAGPVTV
-708 YLQGDCVYKSTIAG
+708 YLQGDCVYKMVG
-722 PGADEI
+722 DEI
-728 LTINGNFE
+728 LTMNGNFD

-757 RYSNGAVA
+757 RYSNGATQ
-765 GISWDTDCT
+765 GINWDTDCT

-785 RDAAGMPDPDSLS
+785 RDVVGMPDPDNLT
-798 NGDQPSGTIANASA
+798 NGHQPSGLIPNASA
-812 THMKS
+812 AHMKS

-822 YGAGGFD
+822 YGAGGFN

-865 FAGTVTLDNAAAFT
+865 FAGRVTLDNAAAFT

-893 SAGNAST
+893 SAGNAQTS
-900 TGWIRL
+900 GWIRL
-906 INKAIGAGPCFAPW
+906 LNKAIGAGPCFAPW
-920 GSGAINGILDTR
+920 GSGAINDILDTR

-938 TSLAVEVGVPAS
+938 TSADVRVGTPAGAVA
-950 ATATDWADNSDTT
+950 ADWADNVDTT

-974 ASGTCTVNY
+974 ANGTCTVNY
-983 RGNYTNQA
+983 RGDYRTQVA
-991 PTISRNNVT
+991 TISRNNVT
-1000 LTSDNPGVAGNF
+1000 LTSDNPGAAGNF
-1012 VGGTPATGPL
+1012 VGGTPTTGPVT
-1022 ASITLNGSGACGGT
+1022 SITLNGSGACGGN

-1044 VPIVYMANNLDCIQT
+1044 VPTIFIANNTDCIQT

-1094 AFTYGGATAVSQTLT
+1094 AFTYGGATAASQTLT

-1148 FCNTTVNVTQETGST
+1148 FCNSTVNVTQETGST
-1163 YTTIPDIQDGIL
+1163 YTTIPDIQDGIM
-1175 LACTSGTVNIGN
+1175 LACASGTVNVGN

-1196 TWGAVGNDYNR
+1196 TWGAGTNTYNR
-1207 DNTINKALT
+1207 DNTINKSLI

-1231 FVIDAA
+1231 TVIGASN
-1237 TAWGTNAARIN
+1237 AWVTNAARTN
-1248 TATFSTFT
+1248 TATFSGFT
-1256 ANAPIFTLA
+1256 TNAPIFTLA

-1271 TLRGFDFSGI
+1271 TLRGFDFAALVNG
-1281 TLGAADAVISA
+1281 TADAVISA
-1292 PSTGV
+1292 PGTGV
-1297 NANNNVTIQNNFIT
+1297 NANNNVTIENNFIT
-1311 SSGERFIRSAS
+1311 TSNERFIRSTG
-1322 TGAASTFHT
+1322 TGAAASYHT
-1331 NWNVSCNRMTGLAAS
+1331 NWNVSCNRMEALSAS
-1346 SEWYTIE
+1346 TESFYIE
-1353 MIDHTQTTLERNY
+1353 LIDHTQTTIQRNY
-1366 FDGTGSNVNWAIVL
+1366 YDGTGSGGSYGLLL
-1380 RGFGGPS
+1380 RGMGGPS
-1387 ANTITRNVFQN
+1387 LNTITRNVFQN
-1398 VPVAS
+1398 TGGGENIWFGS
-1403 NLFVG
+1403 NLSSNTVG
-1408 NASASN
+1408 N
-1414 SIQNVTI
+1414 ITVT
-1421 SQNRLRGGAAEN
+1421 QNRFRGGASGNIGMEN
-1433 LAFENAHQITGNV
+1433 PNLYTASFNV
-1446 TVNNNF
+1446 ANNF
-1452 LNNSAVGIFIHGS
+1452 LNNSPRGIYMNGA
-1465 TISHQFFA
+1465 TAISHQFFA

-1484 GIRYDGAVYSGTV
+1484 GIDYTATYSGTV

-1502 RGNWWENVSGPT
+1502 RGNWWEHVSGPT
-1514 SAWNPLNP
+1514 TTWNPLNP
-1522 TPCTAAAFGDAI
+1522 TPCTAAGFGDLI
-1534 LQNGTCSSGD
+1534 TQNGTCSTGD

-1563 VDGWQQPAA
+1563 VDGWQEPAA
-1572 TNVLARV
+1572 ANVLARV

-1587 WLSNHA
+1587 WLANHA

-1603 ANNERVIAIQGIW
+1603 NNNEKVIAIQGIW

-1628 GEFFSEEVSYDGNAG
+1628 GEYFSEEVSYDGNAG

-1703 FYINGSGGADA
+1703 FYINGSGATDA

-1734 TGLDGQGIIFDRVD
+1734 TGLDGQGIIFDQVD

-1765 SSIGIYFDRCTNGT
+1765 SSVGIYFDRCTNGT

-1861 ATVLQYNTIRGIRD
+1861 ATVLQFNTVRGIRD
-1875 SKGLTGSAAV
+1875 SKGLAGAAAV

-1941 SVDGLI
+1941 LVDGQI

-2021 SNTSTV
+2021 SNTSTA

-2062 VTFPSNTGRM
+2062 VTFPSTTGRM

-2080 VANALNATS
+2080 NGNTLDNTS
-2089 AHILSGTLVAPG
+2089 AHLISSTGPGT
-2101 SGVAVT
+2101 GVAVT
-2107 ANGAE
+2107 ADGAE

-2140 GDVYLQRAGVG
+2140 GDVYLQRALVG
-2151 GDAGFVQFAYGAT
+2151 GDNGFVQFAYGAT

-2170 VAGTGVETTGNNSNT
+2170 VAGTAVETTGNNNNL

-2196 DANDDAYTTTSA
+2196 DANDDTYTNTTA

-2218 GNGTAFTRETEP
+2218 GNGIGFTRETEP

-2306 FETEYFSMSQPVSII
+2306 FETEYFSMTQPVSII

>member
-24 FAATWYVNTTTGNDA
+24 FAATWYVNTATGNDTW
-39 NTGVNPTNVPPGT
+39 TGVNPTNVPAGT

-67 SGDIISIAAGTYDEQ
+67 AGDIISIAAGTYNEQ

-91 LQGAGAGSTIIRAVA
+91 LQGAGVGSTIIQPAA
-106 WAGLSTYTDAVNI
+106 WAGLSTYSDATNI
-119 TWTGAT
+119 VWTGAT
-125 QGRLPGA
+125 KGRLPGN

-146 FTVNITGLTVDA
+146 FTVNIKGLTVDG
-158 NSVQTGNTEFLVG
+158 NSVQTGNAEFLVG
-171 VMYKNAQGRIGS
+171 IMYKNAQGRVGG
-183 TAQTVCSP
+183 TATSVCGP
-191 HDVRIINCRRS
+191 YDVSIINCRRT
-202 GAPGPNDTTLVGFG
+202 GAPGAGDTTLVGFG
-216 VVAMAN
+216 VAAMGN
-222 SVVRVSNCEIS
+222 SVVNVTNCLIN
-233 NFQNAG
+233 NFQNAA
-239 VLSLGRTTNTVNR
+239 VLSLGRTTNTLNR
-252 NLQPNPEVTYCRIK
+252 NLQPNPVVEYCRIT
-266 GFTRNTTSNT
+266 GFDRNTQANT
-276 SGSHGTSG
+276 SASYGTSG

-292 FGGRGVVQNN
+292 FGGRGTVRYN
-302 FIDSCTNTGSGI
+302 FIDGCTNAGNGI
-314 GAGIALID
+314 GAGIALVD
-322 PFTHTIGGNNRTL
+322 AFTHTIGGNNRSF

-353 PVGLFPPTFTIQN
+353 PSGLFPPTFTIQN
-366 NTFAYNGNGLSG
+366 NTFAYNGNGQSG
-378 ATATGGVLL
+378 AGARGGVLL
-387 NDKPAGAYTLN
+387 NDRPAGAYTLN
-398 VSQNAWGNAAASTLY
+398 VSQNAWGNASASTIYTLQTPA
-413 NVTGFGSLNPT
+413 VLNPT
-424 NAFFNF
+424 AGFFTARTF
-430 RDWGTDDN
+430 PGPIPASSGIDG
-438 INRGSAQSAGLE
+438 INRGSAQAANVE
-450 YVDCTLPACDALLGY
+450 YVSCNLPACDDQLGY

-494 YAENVVVQKPIKLHG
+494 YAENVVVQKPLKLHG

-518 TKPVIIPTSGNALEI
+518 TKPVINPPSGNALEI
-533 SSTSTTTTQNVT
+533 SSTASTTTQNVT

-556 QRVGILVVGHDNTAA
+556 QRVGILVVGHDNTNA

-580 RVRNSCFEGYAT
+580 SVRNSCFEGYAT
-592 QAANGDNTIASAA
+592 QAANGDDAIASAA
-605 MSTEDLP
+605 MATEEYP
-612 TPDGAGFS
+612 FNNT
-620 GRFAYGG
+620 GRQSYGG
-627 GVDASTD
+627 AVPPATAN
-634 DVSDVDASANNNFNY
+634 VSDVDASANNNFNY
-649 LATSTD
+649 LALSTD
-655 NNFKL
+655 NDFKL
-660 WEKTDGFIATG
+660 WEKTDGFIDEVAY
-671 SGNYDIARIIKTDII
+671 NIARIIKTDII

-708 YLQGDCVYKSTIAG
+708 YLQGDCIYKASETGMAPLNDG
-722 PGADEI
+722 I
-728 LTINGNFE
+728 LTINGNFD

-757 RYSNGAVA
+757 RYSNGATA
-765 GISWDTDCT
+765 GINWDTDCT
-774 IPTKPGVRFIT
+774 VPTKPGIRFIT
-785 RDAAGMPDPDSLS
+785 RDVAGMPDPDNLT
-798 NGDQPSGTIANASA
+798 NGHQPSGTVPNTSA
-812 THMKS
+812 TYMKTLTP
-817 FVPLN
+817 VN
-822 YGAGGFD
+822 YGVGGFD
-829 YEVANYGFNR
+829 YEVANYGYNR

-865 FAGTVTLDNAAAFT
+865 FAGTVTLDNGALFT
-879 TNLTLQKRIRFAVA
+879 TPLTLAKRIRFHVA
-893 SAGNAST
+893 GLAITSGMIT
-900 TGWIRL
+900 IL
-906 INKAIGAGPCFAPW
+906 NKQIGAGPCFAPW
-920 GSGAINGILDTR
+920 GNGAINGIVDTR
-932 VTSGTF
+932 LTPGSVFYSPTVQVGIAGSAAVT
-938 TSLAVEVGVPAS
+938 
-950 ATATDWADNSDTT
+950 DRADNTDTT
-963 NTIQQGLVFTA
+963 NTIQQGLQFTQFN
-974 ASGTCTVNY
+974 GTCTVNY
-983 RGNYTNQA
+983 RGNYTGQA
-991 PTISRNNVT
+991 PEMYRGNVT
-1000 LTSDNPGVAGNF
+1000 LTSDDATNF
-1012 VGGTPATGPL
+1012 VGGNSGAGSPL
-1022 ASITLNGSGACGGT
+1022 ASITLNGSGPCAGP
-1036 ASDIVNFN
+1036 SDIIRFD
-1044 VPIVYMANNLDCIQT
+1044 VPIVYMANSGDCIQT
-1059 ALGNNMGNQHF
+1059 ALGNTMGNQDE
-1070 EGVGNSTAG
+1070 EGVGNDNGAG
-1079 GLVIATAAT
+1079 VAVPAGAT

-1094 AFTYGGATAVSQTLT
+1094 AFTYGGATAASQTLT

-1148 FCNTTVNVTQETGST
+1148 FCNSTVNVTQETGST
-1163 YTTIPDIQDGIL
+1163 YTTIPDIQDGIM
-1175 LACTSGTVNIGN
+1175 LACASGTVNVGN

-1196 TWGAVGNDYNR
+1196 PWGAGTDTYNR
-1207 DNTINKALT
+1207 DNTINKSLT
-1216 VQGLNNPTEC
+1216 VQGLNNSTEC

-1256 ANAPIFTLA
+1256 ANNPVFTLA

-1271 TLRGFDFSGI
+1271 TLRGFDFSAI
-1281 TLGAADAVISA
+1281 SNGAATAVIAA
-1292 PSTGV
+1292 PGTGAG
-1297 NANNNVTIQNNFIT
+1297 ANNTVTINNNFIT
-1311 SSGERFIRSAS
+1311 NSSERFIYSEA
-1322 TGAASTFHT
+1322 TGTVATFHST
-1331 NWNVSCNRMTGLAAS
+1331 WNVNCNRMIVNVGGAQDHYVELK
-1346 SEWYTIE
+1346 
-1353 MIDHTQTTLERNY
+1353 DHTGTTFERNY
-1366 FDGTGSNVNWAIVL
+1366 YDGTGGSGAWATVF
-1380 RGFGGPS
+1380 RGLGG
-1387 ANTITRNVFQN
+1387 ATTNNIRRNV
-1398 VPVAS
+1398 
-1403 NLFVG
+1403 
-1408 NASASN
+1408 
-1414 SIQNVTI
+1414 IQNVFGAANLYIGGSTNPVGNVDI
-1421 SQNRLRGGAAEN
+1421 RQNRFRNPGSTLTSNIMFDQPQDYVAS
-1433 LAFENAHQITGNV
+1433 INV
-1446 TVNNNF
+1446 ANNF
-1452 LNNSAVGIFIHGS
+1452 INGVGVNDEGIYLFASSAI
-1465 TISHQFFA
+1465 THQFFT
-1473 INNNSFENTNT
+1473 INNNSFENNT
-1484 GIRYDGAVYSGTV
+1484 VGIRYSPTYSGTV

-1514 SAWNPLNP
+1514 TTWNPLNP
-1522 TPCTAAAFGDAI
+1522 TPCTAAAFGDEI
-1534 LQNGTCSSGD
+1534 LQNGTCSNGD

-1553 WTLGTDANAA
+1553 WTLGTDADGAT
-1563 VDGWQQPAA
+1563 DGWQQPAA
-1572 TNVLARV
+1572 ANVLARV
-1579 VRTDAAGT
+1579 VRTNAAGT

-1616 GHLPAPGLGDDW
+1616 GHLPIPGLGDDW
-1628 GEFFSEEVSYDGNAG
+1628 GEYFSEEVSYDGNAG

-1734 TGLDGQGIIFDRVD
+1734 AGLDGQGIIFDQVD

-1765 SSIGIYFDRCTNGT
+1765 SSVGIYFDRCTNGT

-1790 ISGSNSGLG
+1790 ISGSQTGIG
-1799 IMLADRSAGNVA
+1799 IMLADRTTGNVTF
-1811 YGPNTVGQSAAT
+1811 GPNTVGQNAAT

-1828 LGLGITNGHNI
+1828 LGLGITNGNNI
-1839 IRNCERVGINVGF
+1839 IRNCERIGINVGF
-1852 NGVNAGSMG
+1852 GLAGTQGSMG
-1861 ATVLQYNTIRGIRD
+1861 ATVLQYNTVRGIRD
-1875 SKGLTGSAAV
+1875 SKGLTSSAAV
-1885 AAIVADATGGSLT
+1885 AAIVGNATGGSLT
-1898 LTSNTIGGKGL
+1898 VNNNTIGGKGL

-1914 SDNNVDVELFSNAF
+1914 SDNNVDIELFSNAF

-1941 SVDGLI
+1941 LVDGQI

-1981 VILTRDARAPWDF
+1981 VILTRDGRAPWDF

-2042 ENAGWTIG
+2042 ENAGWN
-2050 ELGEGSQYYWGD
+2050 LGEFDQYYFGN
-2062 VTFPSNTGRM
+2062 VTFPSTTGRM

-2080 VANALNATS
+2080 VANGLNTTS
-2089 AHILSGTLVAPG
+2089 AHIISEGPG
-2101 SGVAVT
+2101 LAVAVT
-2107 ANGAE
+2107 ADGAE

-2196 DANDDAYTTTSA
+2196 DANDDTYTNTTA

-2273 QKVTDLRNDVLTSGV
+2273 QKVTDLRNDVLSSGV

>member
-580 RVRNSCFEGYAT
+580 SVRNSCFEGYGT
-592 QAANGDNTIASAA
+592 QIANGDNTITSTT
-605 MSTEDLP
+605 MSTEEFP
-612 TPDGAGFS
+612 TPNGDGS
-620 GRFAYGG
+620 GTRRISWGG
-627 GVDASTD
+627 EVDPTTAN
-634 DVSDVDASANNNFNY
+634 VSDVDASANNNFNY

-660 WEKTDGFIATG
+660 WDKTDGYIATG
-671 SGNYDIARIIKTDII
+671 GAANSDYDIARIIKTDII

-708 YLQGDCVYKSTIAG
+708 YLQGDCIYKASETGMAPLNDG
-722 PGADEI
+722 I
-728 LTINGNFE
+728 LTINGNFD

-757 RYSNGAVA
+757 RYSNGATA
-765 GISWDTDCT
+765 GINWDTDCT
-774 IPTKPGVRFIT
+774 VPTKPGIRFIT
-785 RDAAGMPDPDSLS
+785 RDVAGMPDPDNLT
-798 NGDQPSGTIANASA
+798 NGHQPSGTVPNTSA
-812 THMKS
+812 TYMKTLTP
-817 FVPLN
+817 VN
-822 YGAGGFD
+822 YGVGGFD
-829 YEVANYGFNR
+829 YEVANYGYNR

-865 FAGTVTLDNAAAFT
+865 FAGTVTLDNGALFT
-879 TNLTLQKRIRFAVA
+879 TPLTLAKRIRFHVA
-893 SAGNAST
+893 GLAITSGMIT
-900 TGWIRL
+900 IL
-906 INKAIGAGPCFAPW
+906 NKQIGAGPCFAPW
-920 GSGAINGILDTR
+920 GNGAINGIVDTR
-932 VTSGTF
+932 LTPGSVFYSPTVQVGIAGSAAVT
-938 TSLAVEVGVPAS
+938 
-950 ATATDWADNSDTT
+950 DRADNTDTT
-963 NTIQQGLVFTA
+963 NTIQQGLQFTQFN
-974 ASGTCTVNY
+974 GTCTVNY
-983 RGNYTNQA
+983 RGNYTGQA
-991 PTISRNNVT
+991 PEMYRGNVT
-1000 LTSDNPGVAGNF
+1000 LTSDDATNF
-1012 VGGTPATGPL
+1012 VGGNSGAGSPL
-1022 ASITLNGSGACGGT
+1022 ASITLNGSGPCAGP
-1036 ASDIVNFN
+1036 SDIIRFD
-1044 VPIVYMANNLDCIQT
+1044 VPIVYMANSGDCIQT
-1059 ALGNNMGNQHF
+1059 ALGNTMGNQDE
-1070 EGVGNSTAG
+1070 EGVGNDNGAG
-1079 GLVIATAAT
+1079 VAVPAGAT

-1094 AFTYGGATAVSQTLT
+1094 AFTYGGATALPQILT

-1139 PNTIVNSDN
+1139 PNTIANSDN

-1207 DNTINKALT
+1207 DNTINKAL
-1216 VQGLNNPTEC
+1216 
-1226 ANDPA
+1226 D
-1231 FVIDAA
+1231 
-1237 TAWGTNAARIN
+1237 
-1248 TATFSTFT
+1248 
-1256 ANAPIFTLA
+1256 
-1265 SGVNNI
+1265 
-1271 TLRGFDFSGI
+1271 
-1281 TLGAADAVISA
+1281 
-1292 PSTGV
+1292 
-1297 NANNNVTIQNNFIT
+1297 
-1311 SSGERFIRSAS
+1311 
-1322 TGAASTFHT
+1322 
-1331 NWNVSCNRMTGLAAS
+1331 
-1346 SEWYTIE
+1346 
-1353 MIDHTQTTLERNY
+1353 
-1366 FDGTGSNVNWAIVL
+1366 
-1380 RGFGGPS
+1380 
-1387 ANTITRNVFQN
+1387 
-1398 VPVAS
+1398 
-1403 NLFVG
+1403 
-1408 NASASN
+1408 
-1414 SIQNVTI
+1414 
-1421 SQNRLRGGAAEN
+1421 
-1433 LAFENAHQITGNV
+1433 
-1446 TVNNNF
+1446 
-1452 LNNSAVGIFIHGS
+1452 
-1465 TISHQFFA
+1465 
-1473 INNNSFENTNT
+1473 
-1484 GIRYDGAVYSGTV
+1484 
-1497 CQINA
+1497 
-1502 RGNWWENVSGPT
+1502 
-1514 SAWNPLNP
+1514 
-1522 TPCTAAAFGDAI
+1522 
-1534 LQNGTCSSGD
+1534 CS
-1544 QSMISFIPW
+1544 
-1553 WTLGTDANAA
+1553 
-1563 VDGWQQPAA
+1563 
-1572 TNVLARV
+1572 
-1579 VRTDAAGT
+1579 
-1587 WLSNHA
+1587 
-1593 TIQAGATAIA
+1593 
-1603 ANNERVIAIQGIW
+1603 
-1616 GHLPAPGLGDDW
+1616 
-1628 GEFFSEEVSYDGNAG
+1628 
-1643 NYEDNEFRGT
+1643 
-1653 SIKAYD
+1653 
-1659 CTAATM
+1659 
-1665 RTWHTYLVG
+1665 
-1674 TNNVNGPVPS
+1674 
-1684 GDGVAHAPAVTID
+1684 
-1697 GLEETG
+1697 
-1703 FYINGSGGADA
+1703 
-1714 DGTMI
+1714 
-1719 RNFRIQGFSSVAGSL
+1719 
-1734 TGLDGQGIIFDRVD
+1734 
-1748 APDVDACW
+1748 
-1756 VEGSNNAGS
+1756 
-1765 SSIGIYFDRCTNGT
+1765 
-1779 IRSTMIGHNKD
+1779 
-1790 ISGSNSGLG
+1790 
-1799 IMLADRSAGNVA
+1799 
-1811 YGPNTVGQSAAT
+1811 
-1823 AFASA
+1823 
-1828 LGLGITNGHNI
+1828 
-1839 IRNCERVGINVGF
+1839 
-1852 NGVNAGSMG
+1852 
-1861 ATVLQYNTIRGIRD
+1861 
-1875 SKGLTGSAAV
+1875 
-1885 AAIVADATGGSLT
+1885 
-1898 LTSNTIGGKGL
+1898 
-1909 QTSTE
+1909 
-1914 SDNNVDVELFSNAF
+1914 
-1928 TFSGTNNIFRDSA
+1928 
-1941 SVDGLI
+1941 
-1947 DGESHV
+1947 
-1953 VRSVSGGARGAEF
+1953 
-1966 RTFFNPASGNTFSHA
+1966 
-1981 VILTRDARAPWDF
+1981 
-1994 SGSFNRNQDVVA
+1994 
-2006 ISGAVH
+2006 
-2012 IHRAIQPSL
+2012 
-2021 SNTSTV
+2021 
-2027 FSAGSETYDNVVEIR
+2027 
-2042 ENAGWTIG
+2042 
-2050 ELGEGSQYYWGD
+2050 
-2062 VTFPSNTGRM
+2062 
-2072 HQTILGPA
+2072 
-2080 VANALNATS
+2080 
-2089 AHILSGTLVAPG
+2089 
-2101 SGVAVT
+2101 
-2107 ANGAE
+2107 
-2112 NKYIRGGIVMHAVG
+2112 
-2126 NGLYGRI
+2126 
-2133 STGAANK
+2133 
-2140 GDVYLQRAGVG
+2140 
-2151 GDAGFVQFAYGAT
+2151 
-2164 FGTQAL
+2164 
-2170 VAGTGVETTGNNSNT
+2170 
-2185 DKPTIIKAGLD
+2185 
-2196 DANDDAYTTTSA
+2196 
-2208 QNRRTGVFQA
+2208 
-2218 GNGTAFTRETEP
+2218 
-2230 TALAG
+2230 
-2235 GNTVLSITP
+2235 
-2244 NPTTGTDVTVT
+2244 
-2255 FRVPYEG
+2255 
-2262 MVKVALYNALG
+2262 
-2273 QKVTDLRNDVLTSGV
+2273 
-2288 YSARFDVNNLVN
+2288 
-2300 GQYYVR
+2300 R
-2306 FETEYFSMSQPVSII
+2306 FE
-2321 K
+2321 